1 MSVDQIKQWLNDT
14 QNYPDDTLVTFGDK
28 QVPISSFRA
37 LNASER
43 QQVADR
49 LKEIDAEKAEL
60 KTKQASIVGLATKA
74 QEALT
79 AAEAVRDAAARPVP
93 KPGDDPFNDPW
104 LAPVKTALESRD
116 KGVEELKNMLKTVVT
131 TVTNA
136 ATIFSEERWDAQY
149 GAINFGKRDKKP
161 SRQELLDLA
170 TKEKLVDRHG
180 LPSVTKAW
188 EKFSEGD
195 RIEEIRQAALE
206 QGRQEGR
213 NAQIASRV
221 PAPGVAG
228 PGQAPQ
234 LKINPNGGD
243 LGDLHAA
250 AIADPEL
257 RALLD
262 QAASI
267 GIN

>member
-1 MSVDQIKQWLNDT
+1 MSVDAIKKFLEDS
-14 QNYPDDTLVTFGDK
+14 QNYPDNTLVTIGDT
-28 QVPISSFRA
+28 QVPLSSLRS
-37 LNASER
+37 LNATER
-43 QQVADR
+43 TQVADR

-60 KTKQASIVGLATKA
+60 KAKQGAIVGLATKA

-79 AAEAVRDAAARPVP
+79 AAEAARDAAARPAP
-93 KPGDDPFNDPW
+93 KPGDDPFSDPW

-116 KGVEELKNMLKTVVT
+116 KGINELRDMLRTTLT

-136 ATIFSEERWDAQY
+136 ATIFSEERWDGQY
-149 GAINFGKRDKKP
+149 AAINFGKRDKKP
-161 SRQELLDLA
+161 TRQELLDLA
-170 TKEKLVDRHG
+170 TKEGLKDRHG

-195 RIEEIRQAALE
+195 RIEEIRQSALE

-234 LKINPNGGD
+234 IKINPNGGD
-243 LGDLHAA
+243 LGDLHAQ

-257 RALLD
+257 RAILD
-262 QAASI
+262 QAATL
-267 GIN
+267 GVM